1 LIILRSSRTSDEERM
16 MLQHL
21 AMSAIGRLAAVGEL
35 GVALAVAGVL
45 WMRLA
50 TRRRWRASL
59 WWAVSV
65 LGCAA
70 TTFLL
75 KLGFHSGDL
84 SLPGVALENPSG
96 HAAMSTMVY
105 GSAALVIS
113 RGMPGWPGRVVLILG
128 WLGAVAIGL
137 SMYILRAHT
146 GPDVLAGWAL
156 GAAWAGGFAWLGW
169 RGEPPMGGRPT
180 RVILAIA
187 ITVLGLQGLQLII
200 RLSPTHFAFLPPA
213 LAARL

>member
-1 LIILRSSRTSDEERM
+1 M
-16 MLQHL
+16 MLQYLVMKAITWL
-21 AMSAIGRLAAVGEL
+21 ATVGDLAI
-35 GVALAVAGVL
+35 ALAVAGIL
-45 WMRLA
+45 WARLA
-50 TRRRWRASL
+50 VHRRWRASL

-75 KLGFHSGDL
+75 KLGFQGGDL

-96 HAAMSTMVY
+96 HAAMSTVVY

-113 RGMPGWPGRVVLILG
+113 REMQGWPGRVVLMLG

-137 SMYILRAHT
+137 SMYFLRAHT
-146 GPDVLAGWAL
+146 GADVLAGWAL
-156 GAAWAGGFAWLGW
+156 GGAWAGGFAWLGW
-169 RGEPPMGGRPT
+169 RGEPPVGRRPMQ
-180 RVILAIA
+180 VILAIV
-187 ITVLGLQGLQLII
+187 ITVLALQGLHLVI
-200 RLSPTHFAFLPPA
+200 RLSPIDFALLPSA